1 MDGHCQASALCV
13 SHRAR
18 TRCDGGHALRSI
30 STIWFE
36 STVQYLPVHAKLCGS
51 SRARG
56 ARLRYCIIMAPKGE
70 KKERA
75 DGFGTRS
82 RSFSSRPFFSLP
94 LLPPL
99 PERKIPM
106 LALVAAASTAWTPAA
121 RMCAPTL
128 TPYRSDA
135 NFDYFRVPKELSVTL
150 PKPLGAVLEE
160 AAPSG
165 VKVQELQEGGSGAET
180 GLLKKGDKFVSVCG
194 ADCAALDFDSVM
206 AMLVDAP
213 GEVELQVVRTS
224 IVRKPRAAVEPSLLT
239 VDGKDSSVQKGV
251 ILRQAVVDTGA
262 ELYKGWMAKA
272 QQCGGA
278 GQCST
283 CWVNVVEGAEN
294 LSAMTE
300 VEQRKGKK
308 KPEGYRMSCQAIVQ
322 GDVKVE
328 VP

>member
-1 MDGHCQASALCV
+1 MVTVRRLRCV
-13 SHRAR
+13 SVTARAR
-18 TRCDGGHALRSI
+18 DATAGTHCGLYLQYGSKVPY
-30 STIWFE
+30 STYPCM
-36 STVQYLPVHAKLCGS
+36 QNCAA
-51 SRARG
+51 ARG
-56 ARLRYCIIMAPKGE
+56 LVAPGYDTVSSWLRRERKR
-70 KKERA
+70 KELTVSELDLGLSA
-75 DGFGTRS
+75 QDL
-82 RSFSSRPFFSLP
+82 SSPFHCFL
-94 LLPPL
+94 
-99 PERKIPM
+99 RFQNAKIPM

-213 GEVELQVVRTS
+213 DEVELQVVRTS